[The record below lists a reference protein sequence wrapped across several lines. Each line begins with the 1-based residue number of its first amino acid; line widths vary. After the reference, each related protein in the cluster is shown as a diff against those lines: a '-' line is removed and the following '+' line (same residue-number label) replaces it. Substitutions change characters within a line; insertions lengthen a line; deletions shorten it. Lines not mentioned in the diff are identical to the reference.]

1 MEIVLKNVTEDIVFK
16 KLEQIKDTLE
26 GCKCSRCKLD
36 IIAYALNHLPPKY
49 VITSE
54 GELIAHLEA
63 ENTQFD
69 TDLTTLIIQAS
80 KIVAAN
86 PHHSVN

>member
-1 MEIVLKNVTEDIVFK
+1 MQIVLKNVTEDIVIK
-16 KLEQIKDTLE
+16 KYEQMKNTFI
-26 GCKCSRCKLD
+26 GCKCERCKLD

-63 ENTQFD
+63 EQTQFD
-69 TDLTTLIIQAS
+69 TDLTTLMIKAS
-80 KIVAAN
+80 IVVN
-86 PHHSVN
+86 EHPHHNG

>member
-1 MEIVLKNVTEDIVFK
+1 MQIALKNVTEDIVIK
-16 KLEQIKDTLE
+16 KFEQIKDTLV

-36 IIAYALNHLPPKY
+36 IYAYALNNLAPKY

-69 TDLTTLIIQAS
+69 TDLTTLIINAS
-80 KIVAAN
+80 KIVGEN
-86 PHHSVN
+86 PHHNQ